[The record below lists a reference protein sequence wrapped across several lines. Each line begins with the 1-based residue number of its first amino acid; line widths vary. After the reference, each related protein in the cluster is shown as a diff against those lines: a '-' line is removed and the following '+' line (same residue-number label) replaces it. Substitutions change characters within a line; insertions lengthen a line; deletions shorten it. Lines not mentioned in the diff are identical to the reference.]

1 LAQTSGQS
9 ETTVAQYLSQNPEQ
23 NLSSSGIITETL
35 YQSTEAS
42 LGATGGAFS
51 EIGTITIDVPT
62 DTVTFNGIDSAPVP
76 EPTTYGLLA
85 GAGLLLVGVRR
96 QFVKKNA

>member
-1 LAQTSGQS
+1 
-9 ETTVAQYLSQNPEQ
+9 
-23 NLSSSGIITETL
+23 
-35 YQSTEAS
+35 
-42 LGATGGAFS
+42 LGAAGGAFS